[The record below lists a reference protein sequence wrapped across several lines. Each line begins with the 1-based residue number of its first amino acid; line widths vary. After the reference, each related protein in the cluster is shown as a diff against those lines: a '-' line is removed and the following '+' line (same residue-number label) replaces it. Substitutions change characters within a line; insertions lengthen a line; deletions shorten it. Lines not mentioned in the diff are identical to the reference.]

1 MNPQTA
7 THMQRRARSLHLR
20 RGASPRQVLPA
31 WGVLIVHPNQRRLR
45 AWANPG
51 SGMKWSGGRGQQA
64 DHRGAAGPP
73 APRWSACHRARR
85 AHWHSAR
92 TAPRRPFSPRGNG
105 RHARPDR
112 AGVEGEAVP
121 AKMQLAL
128 LAAAAAGVVAI
139 AGTMLKDRWQLAQ
152 PLERRWGYE
161 EYRRDCL
168 DPQNKRREMR
178 ARSCR

>member
-1 MNPQTA
+1 M
-7 THMQRRARSLHLR
+7 
-20 RGASPRQVLPA
+20 
-31 WGVLIVHPNQRRLR
+31 
-45 AWANPG
+45 
-51 SGMKWSGGRGQQA
+51 
-64 DHRGAAGPP
+64 
-73 APRWSACHRARR
+73 
-85 AHWHSAR
+85 
-92 TAPRRPFSPRGNG
+92 
-105 RHARPDR
+105 
-112 AGVEGEAVP
+112 P

-178 ARSCR
+178 ARSCRLWQEMLEEERRRLLDDPAAIGAIQPRASKSP